1 MLKWFKKKI
10 VVILSAALILP
21 SAGQLGNRW
30 YSGQSVCAAET
41 AGRTD
46 EEINTLHLESNK
58 TNQNYS
64 IWGSC
69 VKSYLSIDNGMN
81 VL

>member
-21 SAGQLGNRW
+21 GAGQLGNRW

-46 EEINTLHLESNK
+46 EEINILHLESNK